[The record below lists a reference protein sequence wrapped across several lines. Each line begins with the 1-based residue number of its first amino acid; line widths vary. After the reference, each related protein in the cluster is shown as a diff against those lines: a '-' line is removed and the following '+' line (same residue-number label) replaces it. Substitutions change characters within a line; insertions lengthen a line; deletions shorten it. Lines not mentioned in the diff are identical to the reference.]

1 MELFGVS
8 VDFNKPLDLCMNH
21 PVFTLTLVYGL
32 LSGDAVAL
40 WEHGFTGNWFGA
52 ACVFLLFLLGLGIAI
67 PVSLFDGNR
76 RIRDCLEYPTGEEKP
91 VLDAFA
97 SGRIGSLPAWPH
109 DGCIARLY
117 QCGFLCK
124 LPHALP
130 GEMESFG
137 MTERGKRI
145 LRKHYRVEL

>member
-1 MELFGVS
+1 MELLGVS
-8 VDFNKPLDLCMNH
+8 VDFSKPLDLCMEH
-21 PVFTLTLVYGL
+21 PVFSLTLVYGL
-32 LSGDAVAL
+32 LAGDAIAL
-40 WEHGFTGNWFGA
+40 WEHGFTGNWLGL
-52 ACVFLLFLLGLGIAI
+52 ACVFLLFFVALGIAI
-67 PVSLFDGNR
+67 PVSLLRSVGQ
-76 RIRDCLEYPTGEEKP
+76 IRDCLEYPTGEERP

-97 SGRIGSLPAWPH
+97 SGRIGSLSAWPH
-109 DGCIARLY
+109 DKHVARLY

-137 MTERGKRI
+137 MTERAKRL